1 MFSAKDLRHYTK
13 HLSILYVE
21 DDDKLRESTIFLFE
35 PFFKETDSACDGQEG
50 LDLYNKKQYDIVIT
64 DINMPKMN
72 GIEMI
77 SKIKEIN
84 TEQKIVAISAH
95 NESEILTDL
104 IKAGVNSFILKPIIL
119 NEVINTL
126 YPISRDSYTQ
136 IQNIELVNELNDKNE
151 ELEKQLKE
159 IKSKNN
165 TIDTKHAQVEK
176 LLKITVFNDEETQTD
191 ELMPDYFGKDDD
203 EGDENVVFLKDDADD
218 LLEYFNEISE
228 YISLVITYSNKD
240 DILKIA
246 NIFSKTSS
254 LLLRYSPYLDS
265 LAASIDELS
274 QALNKHTDEFMNVL
288 ASDSDSVFTL
298 FDAVSSDMHRYVE
311 RFSVESIAMKNSH
324 HIHDP
329 TTLSIRQIISIF
341 TEGELESG
349 EIEFF

>member
-1 MFSAKDLRHYTK
+1 MYSAKDLRQYTK
-13 HLSILYVE
+13 HLTILYVE
-21 DDDKLRESTIFLFE
+21 DDKNLRENTIFLFE
-35 PFFKETDSACDGQEG
+35 PFFKEIDAACDGQEG
-50 LDLYNKKQYDIVIT
+50 LDLYNNKQYDLVIT
-64 DINMPKMN
+64 DINMPRMN

-95 NESEILTDL
+95 NESDILIDL
-104 IKAGVNSFILKPIIL
+104 IKAGINSFILKPIIQ

-126 YPISRDSYTQ
+126 YPICRDAYTQ
-136 IQNIELVNELNDKNE
+136 ILNIELVNELNGKNE

-176 LLKITVFNDEETQTD
+176 LLQMNSSDKTDTISDEIMPEYFEKD
-191 ELMPDYFGKDDD
+191 ED
-203 EGDENVVFLKDDADD
+203 EGDENVVFMKDDADD
-218 LLEYFNEISE
+218 LLENFNEISE
-228 YISLVITYSNKD
+228 YISLALIHSNKD
-240 DILKIA
+240 DIIKVSK
-246 NIFSKTSS
+246 IFSKTSS

-265 LAASIDELS
+265 LAASMDELS
-274 QALNKHTDEFMNVL
+274 IALSEHTDEFMNVL
-288 ASDSDSVFTL
+288 INDSDGVFSL

-329 TTLSIRQIISIF
+329 TTLSIRQIIASF
-341 TEGELESG
+341 VEDELESG

>member
-1 MFSAKDLRHYTK
+1 MYSAKDLRQYTK
-13 HLSILYVE
+13 HLTVLYVE
-21 DDDKLRESTIFLFE
+21 DDSQLRESTVFLFE
-35 PFFKETDSACDGQEG
+35 PFFKEIDSACDGEEG
-50 LDLYNKKQYDIVIT
+50 LALYNKKQYDMVIT

-77 SKIKEIN
+77 FKIKEIN

-95 NESEILTDL
+95 NESDILIDL
-104 IKAGVNSFILKPIIL
+104 VKAGINSFILKPIIQ

-126 YPISRDSYTQ
+126 YPISRDAYTQ
-136 IQNIELVNELNDKNE
+136 IQNIELVNELNEKNE

-176 LLKITVFNDEETQTD
+176 LLKMATSNDEETQTD
-191 ELMPDYFGKDDD
+191 EIMPEYFEKDDD

-228 YISLVITYSNKD
+228 YISLALMHSNKD
-240 DILKIA
+240 DILEIA
-246 NIFSKTSS
+246 KIFSKTSS

-265 LAASIDELS
+265 LAASMDELS
-274 QALNKHTDEFMNVL
+274 QALSEHTDEFMNVL
-288 ASDSDSVFTL
+288 TSDSDSVFSL
-298 FDAVSSDMHRYVE
+298 FDAVSSDMHRYVD

-341 TEGELESG
+341 TEDELESG

>member
-1 MFSAKDLRHYTK
+1 MYSAKDLRQYTK
-13 HLSILYVE
+13 YLTILYVE
-21 DDDKLRESTIFLFE
+21 DDNQLRENTVFLFE
-35 PFFKETDSACDGQEG
+35 PFFKEIDSACNGEEG
-50 LDLYNKKQYDIVIT
+50 LDLYNKKQYDMVIT

-95 NESEILTDL
+95 NESDILIDL
-104 IKAGVNSFILKPIIL
+104 VKAGINSFILKPIIQ
-119 NEVINTL
+119 NEIINTL
-126 YPISRDSYTQ
+126 YPISRDAYTQ
-136 IQNIELVNELNDKNE
+136 IQNIELVNELNEKNK

-176 LLKITVFNDEETQTD
+176 LLQMTTSNDVETISEEI
-191 ELMPDYFGKDDD
+191 MPDYFEKDDD

-228 YISLVITYSNKD
+228 YISLALMHSNKD
-240 DILKIA
+240 DILEIA
-246 NIFSKTSS
+246 KIFSKASS

-265 LAASIDELS
+265 LAASMDELS
-274 QALNKHTDEFMNVL
+274 TALNNHTDEFMNVL
-288 ASDSDSVFTL
+288 TSDSDSVFSL
-298 FDAVSSDMHRYVE
+298 FDAVSSDMHRYVD

-341 TEGELESG
+341 TEDELDSG